1 MADVTEIEVQGEV
14 RTIAD
19 GTARAAAST
28 ADGKAV
34 AAQETADNAIPK
46 DASEHTY
53 MNLDSSITLGS
64 ENLFADVWA
73 ARKNGI
79 VSIFIEIE
87 ADGPVSSAEALVAI
101 QNIPAAF
108 RPPADMEFKS
118 PRAEAGGTD
127 HTFGFVKIKTNGVFE
142 VMGTMVEGDWSICNV
157 SYPGA

>member
-19 GTARAAAST
+19 GTARAAASA

-53 MNLDSSITLGS
+53 ASINSSITVGS
-64 ENLFADVWA
+64 VNLSATAWA

-108 RPPADMEFKS
+108 RPQVDMEFKS
-118 PRAEAGGTD
+118 PRADTGGTD

-142 VMGTMVEGDWSICNV
+142 FTGAMEEGDWSICNV